1 MRNGVYTSVAV
12 LTFVLSALTLGWASI
27 TGGISGVVTDSSGAV
42 VSGAAVVAV
51 NTQTGVKTTV
61 KTDAKGFYNLPTLA
75 IGTYDLEISHPG
87 FRTYKQ
93 MGMVIDANSELRAD
107 ASLEVGAA
115 SQTIEVRTD
124 AVHVE
129 TQSTQ
134 MGEVITGT
142 KMQAVPLNGR
152 SYTDLLALQP
162 GVSPYTAGDT
172 GTPGI
177 SDRSPDGGQNGQYAG
192 NQSVNGQRETANGF
206 MVNGSNVEEGK
217 NNGAAIIPNLDSIS
231 EFRIITNNFDA
242 EYGNYSGG
250 QINVVTKSGTDSFHG
265 SGFEFL
271 RNTVLDATQYFT
283 DSVQTFRQN
292 QFGGTFGG
300 PIRKDK
306 TFFFVD
312 YQGTRQ
318 TLANPQT
325 TQLPSAADLT
335 GNFSDSASLFTN
347 SVDANNNPVA
357 STVIGADFA
366 SILSGGGLGRQ
377 GLGYP
382 VVSGEPYYFTASMI
396 NPATIGS
403 SGAGTPFGYNCTTN
417 STTTGCVFPNASIP
431 QSAWSPVATRC

>member
-12 LTFVLSALTLGWASI
+12 LTVVLSALTLGWASI

-42 VSGAAVVAV
+42 VSGAAVVAL

-61 KTDAKGFYNLPTLA
+61 KTDAKGFYNLSTLA
-75 IGTYDLEISHPG
+75 IGTYDLEIRHSG

-177 SDRSPDGGQNGQYAG
+177 SDRSATGLPITLMENDDNSLIGANAAPVDVPNYTPGHVLGDTNPGNGNPYFNISLFSPEQLGQFG
-192 NQSVNGQRETANGF
+192 
-206 MVNGSNVEEGK
+206 
-217 NNGAAIIPNLDSIS
+217 DSR
-231 EFRIITNNFDA
+231 FRFFHGPGLNNFDTA
-242 EYGNYSGG
+242 LAKTTKITESKELQLRLEAFNVFNHAQFNTPNGL
-250 QINVVTKSGTDSFHG
+250 INSREFGFVTSARPARILQLGTK
-265 SGFEFL
+265 L
-271 RNTVLDATQYFT
+271 
-283 DSVQTFRQN
+283 
-292 QFGGTFGG
+292 
-300 PIRKDK
+300 
-306 TFFFVD
+306 
-312 YQGTRQ
+312 
-318 TLANPQT
+318 
-325 TQLPSAADLT
+325 
-335 GNFSDSASLFTN
+335 
-347 SVDANNNPVA
+347 
-357 STVIGADFA
+357 
-366 SILSGGGLGRQ
+366 LS
-377 GLGYP
+377 
-382 VVSGEPYYFTASMI
+382 
-396 NPATIGS
+396 
-403 SGAGTPFGYNCTTN
+403 
-417 STTTGCVFPNASIP
+417 
-431 QSAWSPVATRC
+431 